1 MRPHLIFGPKYF
13 WEIGPPLF
21 QGLDDRPSLIVR
33 CGSVPTREDI
43 LLFSNEAMKIALV
56 KLLKIIAGF

>member
-21 QGLDDRPSLIVR
+21 QGVFDRPPPPPSLIVR
-33 CGSVPTREDI
+33 SGSGTVDRI
-43 LLFSNEAMKIALV
+43 LMIPYKRGYSFVL
-56 KLLKIIAGF
+56 